1 MQIMIEAAARM
12 QKYEIIYR
20 DLNDFLLKIM
30 RILRPFA
37 KSGPQTREDKKR
49 KVKGHTNRGRDAM
62 S

>member
-30 RILRPFA
+30 WILRPFA
-37 KSGPQTREDKKR
+37 KPGPQTREKTR
-49 KVKGHTNRGRDAM
+49 RER
-62 S
+62 